1 MEVTIPIGNS
11 EGLIMLLAISSEIIK
26 KIEPT
31 SAAIGAKYL
40 ALYTPI
46 ILHKWGIIN
55 PT

>member
-1 MEVTIPIGNS
+1 MEVTMPIGNS
-11 EGLIMLLAISSEIIK
+11 EGLIMLLAISSETIK
-26 KIEPT
+26 KIAPT

-46 ILHKWGIIN
+46 ILHKCGIIN